1 MTRHKG
7 VSSKKTITRED
18 LAELVDCMRRI
29 QRIEGSLCYTA
40 PQKLPL
46 MAASVTVK
54 ACWAELSGD
63 AMAWSF
69 PSDMIDSNGL
79 LKGRKPI
86 DEPEKTYMN
95 TAIFGERG

>member
-7 VSSKKTITRED
+7 VPSKKTITRDD

-79 LKGRKPI
+79 LKGREPI
-86 DEPEKTYMN
+86 DEPAKTTMKTDFY
-95 TAIFGERG
+95 GKR

>member
-29 QRIEGSLCYTA
+29 QRIESSLCYTA

-54 ACWAELSGD
+54 ACWAELSGE

-69 PSDMIDSNGL
+69 PSDMIDSNGR
-79 LKGRKPI
+79 LKGRTPI
-86 DEPEKTYMN
+86 DEPERTVMKTDFY
-95 TAIFGERG
+95 GKR